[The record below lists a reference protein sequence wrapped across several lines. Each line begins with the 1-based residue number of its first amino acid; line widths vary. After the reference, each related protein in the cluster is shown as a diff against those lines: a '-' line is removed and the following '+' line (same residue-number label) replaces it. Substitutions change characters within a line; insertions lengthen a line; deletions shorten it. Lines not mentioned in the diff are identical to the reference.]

1 MSYDV
6 YLADIDGEPIYLDE
20 PHDQRGGTYELG
32 GTREAWLNVTY
43 NYGPILRR
51 VLGPDGIR
59 TLYGRRGIE
68 SIPLLINAIEMLDDD
83 VSEDYWEATEGNVRV
98 ALSGLL
104 FLAQRAPQGIWK
116 GD

>member
-1 MSYDV
+1 
-6 YLADIDGEPIYLDE
+6 
-20 PHDQRGGTYELG
+20 
-32 GTREAWLNVTY
+32 
-43 NYGPILRR
+43 
-51 VLGPDGIR
+51 
-59 TLYGRRGIE
+59 
-68 SIPLLINAIEMLDDD
+68 MLDDD